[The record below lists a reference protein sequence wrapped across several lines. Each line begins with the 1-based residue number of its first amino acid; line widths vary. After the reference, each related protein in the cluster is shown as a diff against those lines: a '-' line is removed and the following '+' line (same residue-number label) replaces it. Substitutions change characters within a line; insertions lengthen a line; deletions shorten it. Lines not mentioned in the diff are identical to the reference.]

1 MGKGCLTDE
10 QIQELVRF
18 LDKTLTEH
26 FTRQA
31 ARQGKNMLLPIEIRI
46 INIYFCVHKTLHHSI
61 LRFAS
66 IKLLTA
72 GTTTLFF

>member
-1 MGKGCLTDE
+1 MLYLYVLQCIEFMGKGCLTDE

-31 ARQGKNMLLPIEIRI
+31 ARQGLFLLLYML
-46 INIYFCVHKTLHHSI
+46 
-61 LRFAS
+61 
-66 IKLLTA
+66 
-72 GTTTLFF
+72 